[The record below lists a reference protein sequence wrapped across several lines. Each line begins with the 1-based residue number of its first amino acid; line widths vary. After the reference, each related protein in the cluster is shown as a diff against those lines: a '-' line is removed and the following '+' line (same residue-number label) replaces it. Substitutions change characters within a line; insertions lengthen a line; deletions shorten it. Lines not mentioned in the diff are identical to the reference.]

1 MDRTLVNQSD
11 KTQEQLLKELAEAQA
26 RIDELEHSYCAAAP
40 VGFFRT
46 DPSGKCT
53 QVNEKWS
60 HITGLSSDQALGNGW
75 TDNLYPEDKDKVFNE
90 WQQSVNN
97 NHPFEME
104 YRFQNDNNEIIW
116 VVGKAIAELNLD
128 GEITGYLGTITDITK
143 QKQAEESL
151 RHSES
156 KFRSIIDASPVPYAL
171 NDEHQNITY
180 LNPAFINTFGYNQND
195 IPTLTDWWPKAYPD
209 KNYRQWVADTWQQR
223 LEQAKQS
230 GKPFEPLEIVIHCKD
245 DSQRTVLAAAASL
258 TESYQDTHLV
268 ILYDITERKKTD
280 NEFQQT
286 AAMLENVVN
295 STPDLIFVKDPE
307 LKTIFC
313 NQAYASAVGKTR
325 DEMCGKTDVENGWT
339 PELVNGDPEKNIRGY
354 KHDDMDALSGKDV
367 HNPNDPASVNG
378 EIRIFDT
385 HKLPLR
391 DKNNKIIGVLGVA
404 RDITERKRSEDQLQ
418 QQKNL
423 LREMAANYPNSYVS
437 IIEQDLTTGF
447 TSGQAF
453 KKAGLNPDDFIGL
466 SIDQV
471 FGDHTPIIKEHYLK
485 AFAGEENSFELFNNN
500 QYQFYRCIPLH
511 EDNNKINRI
520 LVVVEDITQRKLVEQ
535 AQKDTEQRL
544 RLATETTGIGLWQWN
559 LKTNSVHWDDQMFRI
574 YGLEPTKDG
583 LIDYDT
589 WKNTVLPE
597 DIERQEALLQ
607 ETVRNQGESQFQ
619 FRIRRGNDNEI
630 RIIQANETIRTNSE
644 GEAEWMV
651 GTNLDISKRIQTEE
665 QLRHSQKMDALGKLT
680 GGIAHDF
687 NNMLGVIM
695 GYTELL
701 QHQLSYDPKLQHYAN
716 AILTASNRANTLTS
730 KLLAF
735 SRKQTTDAS
744 PTDINQLLQRD
755 HHMLEKGPELS
766 EAEEG
771 QGAE

>member
-268 ILYDITERKKTD
+268 ILYDITERKK
-280 NEFQQT
+280 
-286 AAMLENVVN
+286 
-295 STPDLIFVKDPE
+295 P
-307 LKTIFC
+307 
-313 NQAYASAVGKTR
+313 
-325 DEMCGKTDVENGWT
+325 
-339 PELVNGDPEKNIRGY
+339 
-354 KHDDMDALSGKDV
+354 
-367 HNPNDPASVNG
+367 
-378 EIRIFDT
+378 
-385 HKLPLR
+385 
-391 DKNNKIIGVLGVA
+391 
-404 RDITERKRSEDQLQ
+404 IT
-418 QQKNL
+418 N
-423 LREMAANYPNSYVS
+423 
-437 IIEQDLTTGF
+437 
-447 TSGQAF
+447 
-453 KKAGLNPDDFIGL
+453 
-466 SIDQV
+466 
-471 FGDHTPIIKEHYLK
+471 
-485 AFAGEENSFELFNNN
+485 
-500 QYQFYRCIPLH
+500 
-511 EDNNKINRI
+511 
-520 LVVVEDITQRKLVEQ
+520 
-535 AQKDTEQRL
+535 
-544 RLATETTGIGLWQWN
+544 
-559 LKTNSVHWDDQMFRI
+559 
-574 YGLEPTKDG
+574 
-583 LIDYDT
+583 
-589 WKNTVLPE
+589 
-597 DIERQEALLQ
+597 
-607 ETVRNQGESQFQ
+607 
-619 FRIRRGNDNEI
+619 
-630 RIIQANETIRTNSE
+630 
-644 GEAEWMV
+644 
-651 GTNLDISKRIQTEE
+651 
-665 QLRHSQKMDALGKLT
+665 
-680 GGIAHDF
+680 
-687 NNMLGVIM
+687 
-695 GYTELL
+695 
-701 QHQLSYDPKLQHYAN
+701 
-716 AILTASNRANTLTS
+716 
-730 KLLAF
+730 F
-735 SRKQTTDAS
+735 SR
-744 PTDINQLLQRD
+744 PQLCWK
-755 HHMLEKGPELS
+755 MW
-766 EAEEG
+766 
-771 QGAE
+771 